1 MLISTKHI
9 FIIII
14 IIFLNEVLTM
24 EVDVDIFFL
33 EMGSLCFYK
42 STCLFF
48 C

>member
-24 EVDVDIFFL
+24 EVDVDIFFRNGKL
-33 EMGSLCFYK
+33 ML
-42 STCLFF
+42 L
-48 C
+48 